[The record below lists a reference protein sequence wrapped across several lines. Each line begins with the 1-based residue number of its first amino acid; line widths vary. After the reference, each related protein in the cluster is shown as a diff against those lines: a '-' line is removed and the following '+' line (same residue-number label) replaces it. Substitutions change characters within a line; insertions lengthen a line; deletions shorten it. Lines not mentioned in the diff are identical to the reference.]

1 MRLFNKYSKKS
12 RENKYKIF
20 IKIIKPKKTD
30 KILDV
35 GSGLGTFLE
44 EMYPYKNQI
53 TSLDINNKDLKE
65 LKRKYQQ
72 VRIIKGSA
80 LKLPFKDKSI
90 DIIFSNAVIEHV
102 GGWKNQEL
110 MAKEIQRVA
119 KKWFVTTPNKWFPFE
134 PHYRVPFYQFV
145 PKFIQ
150 RAVSRITRVGPNYP
164 KGKWQD
170 INLLSARQMRKL
182 FPKSKII
189 KHKITIYPETLI
201 CIGDK
206 Q

>member
-65 LKRKYQQ
+65 LKRKYQ
-72 VRIIKGSA
+72 
-80 LKLPFKDKSI
+80 
-90 DIIFSNAVIEHV
+90 
-102 GGWKNQEL
+102 
-110 MAKEIQRVA
+110 
-119 KKWFVTTPNKWFPFE
+119 
-134 PHYRVPFYQFV
+134 
-145 PKFIQ
+145 
-150 RAVSRITRVGPNYP
+150 
-164 KGKWQD
+164 
-170 INLLSARQMRKL
+170 
-182 FPKSKII
+182 
-189 KHKITIYPETLI
+189 
-201 CIGDK
+201 
-206 Q
+206 